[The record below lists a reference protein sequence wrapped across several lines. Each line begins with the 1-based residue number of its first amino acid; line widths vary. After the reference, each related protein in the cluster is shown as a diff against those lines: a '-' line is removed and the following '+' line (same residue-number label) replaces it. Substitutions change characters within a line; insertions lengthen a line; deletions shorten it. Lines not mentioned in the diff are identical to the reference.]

1 MTWTLEIPAGSSVPS
16 QTVFL
21 FKLISEVKNDFV
33 LVTGG
38 ILGREM
44 NPHYNITVT
53 AGDSDSPS
61 LSSRKLISITVD
73 DVNDNPHTFTQTEY
87 TAKVWENQRRGTL
100 VIRMRA
106 EDLNTGS
113 NAKILYSSS

>member
-1 MTWTLEIPAGSSVPS
+1 MAAGSSVPS

-21 FKLISEVKNDFV
+21 FKLISEVKKYFV
-33 LVTGG
+33 LVTEG
-38 ILGREM
+38 ILDREM

-53 AGDSDSPS
+53 VGDSPS
-61 LSSRKLISITVD
+61 LSSRKLISITVED
-73 DVNDNPHTFTQTEY
+73 MNDNPHTFPQSEY

-106 EDLNTGS
+106 KVPNTGS